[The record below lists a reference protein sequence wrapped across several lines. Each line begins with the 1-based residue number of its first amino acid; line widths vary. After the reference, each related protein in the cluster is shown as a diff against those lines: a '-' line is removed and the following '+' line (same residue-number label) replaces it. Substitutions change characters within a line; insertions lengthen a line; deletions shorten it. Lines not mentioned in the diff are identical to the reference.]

1 MLLYF
6 LVWAWRRVKLRVV
19 LKMRMK
25 IDKIELI
32 KLSFNSFFFWKKKK
46 NKKIK
51 NLIKK
56 NKFNFFFFYIKY

>member
-6 LVWAWRRVKLRVV
+6 LVWAWRRVKLRIV

-32 KLSFNSFFFWKKKK
+32 KLSFNSFFFEKKKK
-46 NKKIK
+46 K
-51 NLIKK
+51 
-56 NKFNFFFFYIKY
+56 